1 MRPPPLLAVPLRL
14 LALVRGRLVVPL
26 AVLVLGMAAV
36 VPTWAQESVGRGP
49 VRVLFWPGQ
58 RALAEEV
65 LAVAERPLEM
75 PGFGTVTAPDSTR
88 IFLAPDPARFRV
100 LTGGRAPEW
109 AGGVAFPTA
118 RVIVLPGYPVPGVDQ
133 KPAVTIRHE
142 IAHLVVGDR
151 LPQPVPRWFD
161 EGLAELASGSWDV
174 ESAWKLR
181 VAIALGRAP
190 ALDSLAMRWPVGAE
204 RARLAYLLS
213 ATAVQHVSERAG
225 DDGFRLLL
233 RNWQRDGSLEASVR
247 STFGMTMGQ
256 LEDEW
261 RASVRSRYGW
271 LQALAASGLVWMIA
285 TVLVLAAWI
294 PRRRRN
300 RARMA
305 EMRAEERMLPPP
317 RADGVDVEYPIA

>member
-1 MRPPPLLAVPLRL
+1 MPPFRRTAAPSRS
-14 LALVRGRLVVPL
+14 LVRGRLA
-26 AVLVLGMAAV
+26 AVLALLLCLLGVTPAAG
-36 VPTWAQESVGRGP
+36 QESVGAGP
-49 VRVLFWPGQ
+49 VRVFFWPGQ

-65 LAVAERPLEM
+65 LATATLPLEM

-88 IFLAPDPARFRV
+88 IFVAPDAARFRE

-109 AGGVAFPTA
+109 AGAVAFPQA
-118 RVIVLPGYPVPGVDQ
+118 RVIVLPGYPVPGVDRT
-133 KPAVTIRHE
+133 PAVTIRHE
-142 IAHLVVGDR
+142 IAHLVTNAR

-161 EGLAELASGSWDV
+161 EGMAELASGSWDV

-181 VAIALGRAP
+181 LAIALGRAP
-190 ALDSLAMRWPVGAE
+190 ALDSLALGWPVGAE

-213 ATAVQHVSERAG
+213 ATAVQHVAERG
-225 DDGFRLLL
+225 GERGFRLLL
-233 RNWQRDGSLEASVR
+233 RNWQRDGSLDASVR

-261 RASVRSRYGW
+261 RAAVRSRYGW
-271 LQALAASGLVWMIA
+271 LQGLAASGLVWMVA
-285 TVLVLAAWI
+285 AALVLLAWI

-300 RARMA
+300 RTKMD
-305 EMRAEERMLPPP
+305 EMKAEERMLPPP

>member
-1 MRPPPLLAVPLRL
+1 MPPSRRPAALAALL
-14 LALVRGRLVVPL
+14 
-26 AVLVLGMAAV
+26 VLVLSLLGVTPAA
-36 VPTWAQESVGRGP
+36 AQESVGAGP
-49 VRVLFWPGQ
+49 VRVFFWPGQ
-58 RALAEEV
+58 RALADEV
-65 LAVAERPLEM
+65 LATATRPLEM

-88 IFLAPDPARFRV
+88 IFVAPDAARFRE

-109 AGGVAFPTA
+109 AGGVAFPRA
-118 RVIVLPGYPVPGVDQ
+118 RVIVLPGYPVPGVSRNQ
-133 KPAVTIRHE
+133 TATIRHE
-142 IAHLVVGDR
+142 IAHLVTNAR

-174 ESAWKLR
+174 EGAWKLR
-181 VAIALGRAP
+181 LAIALGRAP
-190 ALDSLAMRWPVGAE
+190 ALDSLALTWPVGAE

-213 ATAVQHVSERAG
+213 ATAVQHVAERG
-225 DDGFRLLL
+225 GERGFRLLL
-233 RNWQRDGSLEASVR
+233 RNWQRDGSLDASVR

-261 RASVRSRYGW
+261 RAAVRSRYGW
-271 LQALAASGLVWMIA
+271 LQGLAASGLVWIVA
-285 TVLVLAAWI
+285 AALVLLAWI

-300 RARMA
+300 RAKMA